1 VLRLVVRHL
10 WGHKA
15 RSLLTA
21 GAVCIAVFLLCV
33 LRSIVVALD
42 KGIEAASAS
51 RLMVQSAVSLFV
63 GLPISYQEKLAG
75 IEGVQAI
82 SKWQWFGGVYQDPSN
97 FFGQFAVDSQNLF
110 DVYPEIQV
118 DPEARRQFEGRRN
131 ACIVGDQLAAQFGW
145 QVGDRIPLQGALFP
159 HPDGPDVAWEFE
171 LAGIYHSDSA
181 AIDNRTMLF
190 RWDFFQET
198 QEAGG
203 NDIEVG
209 VLVLKVAP
217 GSDVERIMADADG
230 LFTNGPQR
238 TRTTTEKEFQR
249 QFVTMVGNIPMFVGW
264 IGSGVLFA
272 IALACVN
279 AMLMA
284 ARQQTHD
291 VGILKALG
299 FTDAATARVM
309 LLQALVLCGAGGL
322 AGLGL
327 AKAMEGGL
335 RAVLGAFFPGFA
347 LSPDILGQ
355 GVALTLA
362 LGLVSGLVPAWRS
375 SQLRTVEALRTLD

>member
-1 VLRLVVRHL
+1 MFRLVVRHL
-10 WGHKA
+10 LGHKA

-42 KGIEAASAS
+42 KGVEAASAS

-63 GLPISYQEKLAG
+63 GLPISYQDKLAA
-75 IEGVQAI
+75 IDGVEAI

-97 FFGQFAVDSQNLF
+97 FFGQFAVDSANLF
-110 DVYPEIQV
+110 DVYPEIEV
-118 DPEARRQFEGRRN
+118 EPDVRLRFEGRRN
-131 ACIVGDQLAAQFGW
+131 ACIVGHQLADQYGW
-145 QVGDRIPLQGALFP
+145 GVGDRIPLLGALFP
-159 HPDGPDVAWEFE
+159 HPDGEDVAWEFE
-171 LAGIYHSDSA
+171 VAGIYRSDSA
-181 AIDNRTMLF
+181 AVDNRTMLF
-190 RWDFFQET
+190 HWDYFQEVR
-198 QEAGG
+198 EAGG
-203 NDIEVG
+203 NEIEVG

-217 GSDVERIMADADG
+217 GSDVERILAEADA
-230 LFTNGPQR
+230 LFANGPQR

-264 IGSGVLFA
+264 IGGGVLFA

-309 LLQALVLCGAGGL
+309 LLQALVLCGAGGVAGIAL
-322 AGLGL
+322 ARGL
-327 AKAMEGGL
+327 EP
-335 RAVLGAFFPGFA
+335 VLKVALGTFFPGYA
-347 LSPDILGQ
+347 LTGDILAQAVG
-355 GVALTLA
+355 LTLV

-375 SQLRTVEALRTLD
+375 SQLRTVEALRTLE